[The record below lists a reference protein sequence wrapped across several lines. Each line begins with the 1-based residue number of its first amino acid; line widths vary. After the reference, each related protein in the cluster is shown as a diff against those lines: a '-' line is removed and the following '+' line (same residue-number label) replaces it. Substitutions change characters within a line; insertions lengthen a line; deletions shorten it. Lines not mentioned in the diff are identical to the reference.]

1 MSDIQETE
9 RDNWT
14 CRAPMSKEEKLEL
27 IRRMRAE
34 LQTATKKESK

>member
-1 MSDIQETE
+1 MNDLDERE
-9 RDNWT
+9 RDTWSRRT
-14 CRAPMSKEEKLEL
+14 PMSKEEKLEL